1 MSNTLKT
8 TIRKGDPGYIKAEQ
22 KRRILITALL
32 FAVPLFVGQLFQL
45 FYSLADTRIVGQTLG
60 DEALAAVGATT
71 TLSDMLLSFLN
82 GLTNG
87 FAIVIA
93 TCFGAKDERQMKKA
107 MGGTI
112 LLGSC
117 CAAVLSGLCLLNM
130 SGLLKLLN
138 ISPELFAAAR
148 GYIGIV
154 IAGLLAATL
163 YNICAAMLRA
173 IGDSFTPLLF
183 LILAAFL
190 NIAMDYGFILCLH
203 TGVEGAA
210 YATVIAQAVSAFLCF
225 LYMRRKY
232 PQLTLKKEDFK
243 PDMILYKKLFGAGLS
258 MGFMTSLVGIGTM
271 ALQTSINTFGT
282 DIIVA
287 HTAARKISSIYM
299 LPFSVMGT
307 TLATYCGQ
315 NLGAGKYSRIRQGIR
330 DTVLVTF
337 VWCTGVIIS
346 AYTVAPW
353 LIRTVTATQKK
364 DIIDTASLYLRV
376 NTPFYYV
383 PTVIC
388 LFRNSMQGFGD
399 NRTPVISSSLEMIG
413 KVLIALLLAPA
424 IGYYGIIVAEP
435 IVWFIMV
442 IPLVVNMV
450 RSPVL
455 KMKDREGT
463 SA

>member
-1 MSNTLKT
+1 MKDLTKGKP
-8 TIRKGDPGYIKAEQ
+8 IR
-22 KRRILITALL
+22 LILL

-117 CAAVLSGLCLLNM
+117 CAVVLSGLCLLNM

-154 IAGLLAATL
+154 IAGLFAATL

-190 NIAMDYGFILCLH
+190 NIAMDYGFILGLH

-232 PQLTLKKEDFK
+232 PQLMLKKEDFK

>member
-1 MSNTLKT
+1 MKDLTKGKP
-8 TIRKGDPGYIKAEQ
+8 IR
-22 KRRILITALL
+22 LILL

-93 TCFGAKDERQMKKA
+93 TCFGAKDESRMKKA

-117 CAAVLSGLCLLNM
+117 CAVALSGLCLLNM

-258 MGFMTSLVGIGTM
+258 MGFMTSLVGVGTM

>member
-1 MSNTLKT
+1 MKDLTKGKP
-8 TIRKGDPGYIKAEQ
+8 IR
-22 KRRILITALL
+22 LILL

-117 CAAVLSGLCLLNM
+117 CAVVLSGLCLLNM

-154 IAGLLAATL
+154 IAGILAATL

-330 DTVLVTF
+330 DTVLVTV
-337 VWCTGVIIS
+337 VWCAGVIIS

-455 KMKDREGT
+455 KMKDREST

>member
-1 MSNTLKT
+1 MKDLTKGKP
-8 TIRKGDPGYIKAEQ
+8 IR
-22 KRRILITALL
+22 LILL

-93 TCFGAKDERQMKKA
+93 TFFGAKDEKQMKKA
-107 MGGTI
+107 MGGTV

-117 CAAVLSGLCLLNM
+117 CAVILSGLCLLNID
-130 SGLLKLLN
+130 GLLQILH
-138 ISPELFAAAR
+138 ISPELLAAAKS
-148 GYIGIV
+148 YIGIV
-154 IAGLLAATL
+154 MAGLLAATL

-190 NIAMDYGFILCLH
+190 NIAMDYGFILYLH

-210 YATVIAQAVSAFLCF
+210 FATVIAQAVSAFLCF
-225 LYMRRKY
+225 LYMRKKY
-232 PQLTLKKEDFK
+232 PHLTLKKEDFK
-243 PDMILYKKLFGAGLS
+243 PDMTLYKKLFGAGLS
-258 MGFMTSLVGIGTM
+258 MGFMTSLVNIGTV

-287 HTAARKISSIYM
+287 HTAARKVSSIYM
-299 LPFSVMGT
+299 LPFSVLGS

-315 NLGAGKYSRIRQGIR
+315 NLGAGKYSRIKKGIR

-337 VWCTGVIIS
+337 IWCAGVIIS
-346 AYTVAPW
+346 AYTIAPV
-353 LIRTVTATQKK
+353 LIRMITATGKK
-364 DIIDTASLYLRV
+364 EIIDTASLYLRV
-376 NTPFYYV
+376 NTPFYFV

-399 NRTPVISSSLEMIG
+399 NKTPVISSSLEMTG

-442 IPLVVNMV
+442 IPLVTNMIK
-450 RSPVL
+450 SPIL
-455 KMKDREGT
+455 KMQDKESV

>member
-1 MSNTLKT
+1 MKDLTKGKP
-8 TIRKGDPGYIKAEQ
+8 IR
-22 KRRILITALL
+22 LILL

-117 CAAVLSGLCLLNM
+117 CAVVLSGLCLLNM

-138 ISPELFAAAR
+138 ISSELFAAAR

-173 IGDSFTPLLF
+173 IGDSFIPLLF

>member
-1 MSNTLKT
+1 MKDLTKGKP
-8 TIRKGDPGYIKAEQ
+8 IR
-22 KRRILITALL
+22 LILL

-117 CAAVLSGLCLLNM
+117 CAVVLSGLCLLNM

-243 PDMILYKKLFGAGLS
+243 PDMVLYKKLFGAGLS
-258 MGFMTSLVGIGTM
+258 MGFMTSLVGVGTM

>member
-1 MSNTLKT
+1 MKDLTKGKP
-8 TIRKGDPGYIKAEQ
+8 IR
-22 KRRILITALL
+22 LILL

-117 CAAVLSGLCLLNM
+117 CAVVLSGLCLLNM

-243 PDMILYKKLFGAGLS
+243 PDMILYKKLFEAGLS

>member
-1 MSNTLKT
+1 MKDLTKGKP
-8 TIRKGDPGYIKAEQ
+8 IR
-22 KRRILITALL
+22 LILL

-93 TCFGAKDERQMKKA
+93 TCFGAKDESQMKKA

-117 CAAVLSGLCLLNM
+117 CAVALSGLCLLNM

-258 MGFMTSLVGIGTM
+258 MGFMTSLVGVGTM

-330 DTVLVTF
+330 DTVLITF

>member
-1 MSNTLKT
+1 MKDLTKGKP
-8 TIRKGDPGYIKAEQ
+8 IR
-22 KRRILITALL
+22 LILL

-117 CAAVLSGLCLLNM
+117 CAVVLSGLCLLNM

-455 KMKDREGT
+455 KMKDREST

>member
-1 MSNTLKT
+1 MKDLTKGKP
-8 TIRKGDPGYIKAEQ
+8 IR
-22 KRRILITALL
+22 LILL

-117 CAAVLSGLCLLNM
+117 CAVVLSGLCLLNM

-138 ISPELFAAAR
+138 ISPELLAAAR

-455 KMKDREGT
+455 KMKDREST

>member
-1 MSNTLKT
+1 MKDLTKGKP
-8 TIRKGDPGYIKAEQ
+8 IR
-22 KRRILITALL
+22 LILL

-117 CAAVLSGLCLLNM
+117 CAVVLSGLCLLNM

-346 AYTVAPW
+346 AYTMAPW

>member
-1 MSNTLKT
+1 MKDLTKGKP
-8 TIRKGDPGYIKAEQ
+8 IR
-22 KRRILITALL
+22 LILL

-93 TCFGAKDERQMKKA
+93 TCFGAKDESQMKKA

-117 CAAVLSGLCLLNM
+117 CAVALSGLCLLNM

-337 VWCTGVIIS
+337 VWCAGVIIS

>member
-1 MSNTLKT
+1 MKDLTKGKP
-8 TIRKGDPGYIKAEQ
+8 IR
-22 KRRILITALL
+22 LILL

-93 TCFGAKDERQMKKA
+93 TCFGAKDESQMKKA

-117 CAAVLSGLCLLNM
+117 CAVALSGLCLLNM

-243 PDMILYKKLFGAGLS
+243 PDMVLYKKLFGAGLS
-258 MGFMTSLVGIGTM
+258 MGFMTSLVGVGTM

-315 NLGAGKYSRIRQGIR
+315 NLGAGKYSRIRKGIR

-455 KMKDREGT
+455 KMKDREGA

>member
-1 MSNTLKT
+1 MKDLTKGKP
-8 TIRKGDPGYIKAEQ
+8 IR
-22 KRRILITALL
+22 LILL

-117 CAAVLSGLCLLNM
+117 CAVVLSGLCLLNM

-225 LYMRRKY
+225 LYMRRQY

>member
-1 MSNTLKT
+1 MKDLTKGKP
-8 TIRKGDPGYIKAEQ
+8 IRL
-22 KRRILITALL
+22 ILF

>member
-1 MSNTLKT
+1 
-8 TIRKGDPGYIKAEQ
+8 
-22 KRRILITALL
+22 
-32 FAVPLFVGQLFQL
+32 
-45 FYSLADTRIVGQTLG
+45 
-60 DEALAAVGATT
+60 
-71 TLSDMLLSFLN
+71 
-82 GLTNG
+82 
-87 FAIVIA
+87 
-93 TCFGAKDERQMKKA
+93 
-107 MGGTI
+107 
-112 LLGSC
+112 
-117 CAAVLSGLCLLNM
+117 
-130 SGLLKLLN
+130 
-138 ISPELFAAAR
+138 
-148 GYIGIV
+148 
-154 IAGLLAATL
+154 
-163 YNICAAMLRA
+163 
-173 IGDSFTPLLF
+173 
-183 LILAAFL
+183 
-190 NIAMDYGFILCLH
+190 
-203 TGVEGAA
+203 
-210 YATVIAQAVSAFLCF
+210 
-225 LYMRRKY
+225 
-232 PQLTLKKEDFK
+232 
-243 PDMILYKKLFGAGLS
+243 
-258 MGFMTSLVGIGTM
+258 MGFMTSLVGVGTM

>member
-1 MSNTLKT
+1 MKDLTKGKP
-8 TIRKGDPGYIKAEQ
+8 IR
-22 KRRILITALL
+22 LILL

-117 CAAVLSGLCLLNM
+117 CAVVLSGLCLLNM

-315 NLGAGKYSRIRQGIR
+315 NLGAGKYSRIRLGIR

>member
-1 MSNTLKT
+1 MKDLTKGKP
-8 TIRKGDPGYIKAEQ
+8 IR
-22 KRRILITALL
+22 LILL

-117 CAAVLSGLCLLNM
+117 CAVVLSGLCLLNM

-243 PDMILYKKLFGAGLS
+243 PDMILYKKLFGAG
-258 MGFMTSLVGIGTM
+258 
-271 ALQTSINTFGT
+271 INTFGT

-455 KMKDREGT
+455 KMKDREGA

>member
-1 MSNTLKT
+1 MKDLTKGKP
-8 TIRKGDPGYIKAEQ
+8 IR
-22 KRRILITALL
+22 LILL

-117 CAAVLSGLCLLNM
+117 CAVVLSGLCLLNM

-243 PDMILYKKLFGAGLS
+243 PDMVLYKKLFGAGLS
-258 MGFMTSLVGIGTM
+258 MGFMTSLVGVGTM

-315 NLGAGKYSRIRQGIR
+315 NLGAGKYSRIRKGIR

-413 KVLIALLLAPA
+413 KVLIALC
-424 IGYYGIIVAEP
+424 
-435 IVWFIMV
+435 
-442 IPLVVNMV
+442 
-450 RSPVL
+450 
-455 KMKDREGT
+455 
-463 SA
+463 

>member
-1 MSNTLKT
+1 MKDLTKGKP
-8 TIRKGDPGYIKAEQ
+8 IR
-22 KRRILITALL
+22 LILL

-117 CAAVLSGLCLLNM
+117 CAVVLSGLCLLNM

-203 TGVEGAA
+203 TSVEGAA

>member
-1 MSNTLKT
+1 M
-8 TIRKGDPGYIKAEQ
+8 I
-22 KRRILITALL
+22 LL

-117 CAAVLSGLCLLNM
+117 CAVVLSGLCLLNM

-455 KMKDREGT
+455 KMKDREST

>member
-1 MSNTLKT
+1 MKDLTKGKP
-8 TIRKGDPGYIKAEQ
+8 IR
-22 KRRILITALL
+22 LILL

-117 CAAVLSGLCLLNM
+117 CAVVLSGLCLLNM

-232 PQLTLKKEDFK
+232 PQLMLKKEDFK

>member
-1 MSNTLKT
+1 MKDLTKGKP
-8 TIRKGDPGYIKAEQ
+8 IR
-22 KRRILITALL
+22 LILL

-117 CAAVLSGLCLLNM
+117 CAVVLSGLCLLNM

-243 PDMILYKKLFGAGLS
+243 SDMILYKKLFGAGLS

>member
-1 MSNTLKT
+1 MKDLTKGKP
-8 TIRKGDPGYIKAEQ
+8 IR
-22 KRRILITALL
+22 LILL

-117 CAAVLSGLCLLNM
+117 CAVVLSGLCLLNM

-337 VWCTGVIIS
+337 VWCAGVIIS

-455 KMKDREGT
+455 KMQDREGT

>member
-1 MSNTLKT
+1 MKDLTKGKP
-8 TIRKGDPGYIKAEQ
+8 IR
-22 KRRILITALL
+22 LILL

-117 CAAVLSGLCLLNM
+117 CAVVLSGLCLLNM

-183 LILAAFL
+183 LFLAAFL

>member
-1 MSNTLKT
+1 MKDLTKGKP
-8 TIRKGDPGYIKAEQ
+8 IR
-22 KRRILITALL
+22 LILL

-117 CAAVLSGLCLLNM
+117 CAVVLSGLCLLNM

-138 ISPELFAAAR
+138 ISPDLFAAAR

-243 PDMILYKKLFGAGLS
+243 PDMVLYKKLFGAGLS
-258 MGFMTSLVGIGTM
+258 MGFMTSLVGVGTM

>member
-1 MSNTLKT
+1 MKDLTKGKP
-8 TIRKGDPGYIKAEQ
+8 IR
-22 KRRILITALL
+22 LILL

-117 CAAVLSGLCLLNM
+117 CAVVLSGLCLLNM

-173 IGDSFTPLLF
+173 IGDSFTPLLC